1 MIQFSCSSLTFH
13 RFFFGQSLGGLI
25 LPPCTESFGRR
36 RANIAACVA
45 YTAFCAL
52 VGGGDSLA
60 AVIIGRFCCG
70 FLSAIP
76 TVVGSGSI
84 EDLWDVRQRIWA
96 IDIWIKGSIV
106 GIALG
111 PTVGV
116 YISTSSLHWYVLD
129 GLATLRVRLTIVG
142 PGFSTSDRL
151 SSLLSVS
158 ASVSRER
165 AGRAFSWTSASRS

>member
-1 MIQFSCSSLTFH
+1 MYDFLDNPIGASLIPR
-13 RFFFGQSLGGLI
+13 RFFFGQALGGLI

-36 RANIAACVA
+36 RGNIAACVA
-45 YTAFCAL
+45 YTAFCTLA
-52 VGGGDSLA
+52 GAGDSLA

-116 YISTSSLHWYVLD
+116 YISTSSLHWYVFGYSPGA
-129 GLATLRVRLTIVG
+129 GLLTIVG
-142 PGFSTSDRL
+142 LGSFTLDR
-151 SSLLSVS
+151 SSSQ
-158 ASVSRER
+158 
-165 AGRAFSWTSASRS
+165 

>member
-1 MIQFSCSSLTFH
+1 MSHPKQQAISASVSKSQKSPSHPCNVPFVQSSNLLLTLH
-13 RFFFGQSLGGLI
+13 RFFFGQALGGLI
-25 LPPCTESFGRR
+25 LPPYTESFGRR
-36 RANIAACVA
+36 PANIAACVA

-52 VGGGDSLA
+52 VGAGNSLA
-60 AVIIGRFCCG
+60 AVIIGRFFCG

-116 YISTSSLHWYVLD
+116 YIGTSSLHW
-129 GLATLRVRLTIVG
+129 
-142 PGFSTSDRL
+142 
-151 SSLLSVS
+151 SV
-158 ASVSRER
+158 
-165 AGRAFSWTSASRS
+165 

>member
-1 MIQFSCSSLTFH
+1 MLMPR
-13 RFFFGQSLGGLI
+13 RFFFGQALGGLI
-25 LPPCTESFGRR
+25 LPLYTESFGRR
-36 RANIAACVA
+36 PAKIIACVA

-52 VGGGDSLA
+52 VGGGNPLA
-60 AVIIGRFCCG
+60 AVIFGRLFCG
-70 FLSAIP
+70 FFSAIP

-116 YISTSSLHWYVLD
+116 YIGNSSLHWYGADVL
-129 GLATLRVRLTIVG
+129 
-142 PGFSTSDRL
+142 P
-151 SSLLSVS
+151 SLQIC
-158 ASVSRER
+158 
-165 AGRAFSWTSASRS
+165 

>member
-1 MIQFSCSSLTFH
+1 M
-13 RFFFGQSLGGLI
+13 
-25 LPPCTESFGRR
+25 
-36 RANIAACVA
+36 
-45 YTAFCAL
+45 
-52 VGGGDSLA
+52 
-60 AVIIGRFCCG
+60 IGRFFCG

-116 YISTSSLHWYVLD
+116 YIGTSSLHWYGLD
-129 GLATLRVRLTIVG
+129 V
-142 PGFSTSDRL
+142 
-151 SSLLSVS
+151 SLL
-158 ASVSRER
+158 RQ
-165 AGRAFSWTSASRS
+165 AG

>member
-1 MIQFSCSSLTFH
+1 M
-13 RFFFGQSLGGLI
+13 
-25 LPPCTESFGRR
+25 
-36 RANIAACVA
+36 
-45 YTAFCAL
+45 
-52 VGGGDSLA
+52 
-60 AVIIGRFCCG
+60 IIGRFCCG

-116 YISTSSLHWYVLD
+116 YISTSSLHWYVLGCNSLGT
-129 GLATLRVRLTIVG
+129 GLLTIVG
-142 PGFSTSDRL
+142 PGSFTSDQS
-151 SSLLSVS
+151 SSLSFVY
-158 ASVSRER
+158 ASVSREKVAR
-165 AGRAFSWTSASRS
+165 A